1 MGFRRVLF
9 RSGLTPRAWLYVA
22 IAFAIG
28 IGLFLLIWAK
38 QRAEDDFYR
47 TDTSRQSATGQ
58 VFEPL
63 PQPDSGDAGL
73 DNAPPAADDAAPSAR
88 IVETQPPPPPPGPAV
103 PTQPAAPGTPV
114 AGQAGALDSPPLHTS
129 RPAPP
134 RNASSWAK
142 RSPIEKAIVGTGP
155 LQKKK

>member
-1 MGFRRVLF
+1 MPLVYG
-9 RSGLTPRAWLYVA
+9 A
-22 IAFAIG
+22 IAFAVG

-47 TDTSRQSATGQ
+47 ADTSRQSATGQ

-88 IVETQPPPPPPGPAV
+88 IVETQPDRKS
-103 PTQPAAPGTPV
+103 TRLNSSHSCAPRMP
-114 AGQAGALDSPPLHTS
+114 
-129 RPAPP
+129 
-134 RNASSWAK
+134 SSA
-142 RSPIEKAIVGTGP
+142 
-155 LQKKK
+155 

>member
-1 MGFRRVLF
+1 MRISDWSSDVC
-9 RSGLTPRAWLYVA
+9 SSDLTPRAWLYVA
-22 IAFAIG
+22 IAFAVG

-47 TDTSRQSATGQ
+47 ADTSRQSATGQ

-88 IVETQPPPPPPGPAV
+88 IVEIGRAHV
-103 PTQPAAPGTPV
+103 
-114 AGQAGALDSPPLHTS
+114 
-129 RPAPP
+129 
-134 RNASSWAK
+134 
-142 RSPIEKAIVGTGP
+142 
-155 LQKKK
+155 

>member
-1 MGFRRVLF
+1 MPLVYG
-9 RSGLTPRAWLYVA
+9 A
-22 IAFAIG
+22 IAFAVG

-47 TDTSRQSATGQ
+47 ADTSRQSATGQ

-88 IVETQPPPPPPGPAV
+88 IVETQPPPPPPGPRSEERRVGQEFVRTCSAMGV
-103 PTQPAAPGTPV
+103 PY
-114 AGQAGALDSPPLHTS
+114 H
-129 RPAPP
+129 
-134 RNASSWAK
+134 
-142 RSPIEKAIVGTGP
+142 
-155 LQKKK
+155 

>member
-22 IAFAIG
+22 IAFAVG

-47 TDTSRQSATGQ
+47 ADTSRQSATGQ

-88 IVETQPPPPPPGPAV
+88 IVETQPPPPR
-103 PTQPAAPGTPV
+103 
-114 AGQAGALDSPPLHTS
+114 SEEHTS
-129 RPAPP
+129 EPQSLM
-134 RNASSWAK
+134 RNSYA
-142 RSPIEKAIVGTGP
+142 VF
-155 LQKKK
+155 